1 MLTDEEESETR
12 RLRAVHALELL
23 DTPPEERF
31 DRVTTLCA
39 RLFGTQGAAITLIDR
54 DRQFAKSWIGLDV
67 NVPREHSF
75 CTYALQDE
83 RTLVVEDATVDP
95 RFAENPLVTD
105 DPNLRFYAGQR
116 LLAPGGQPVGALC
129 IYGSE
134 PRTLS
139 DEDRRLLR
147 DLALWVEKEMAVDDE
162 LERAVAVQRGLLP
175 TTPPGLD
182 AWQIAGDCVP
192 SREVGGDLLDWY
204 RQPRGVAV
212 TIADVMGKGMSAAIM
227 MATLRAV
234 LRAGT
239 RTGDLASAIAAAA
252 QTMEDDFAGTGAFAT
267 IFHAELD
274 PDSGRLT
281 YVDAGHGLAVLRR
294 ADGRIQRTTS
304 GGRIVVARSMAAV
317 DETLADARRVLA
329 AVGFGATGLI
339 GLLSWAAIRR
349 AFAPIEGMIGTA
361 DRIAAG
367 DLAERTA
374 VADDGSEVGRL
385 GSALD
390 RMLDRI
396 EEAVDAKTASEERM
410 RRFVADAS
418 HELRTPLTSVRGY
431 AELYRQGARD
441 EATVATSMARIE
453 GEAARMGRLV
463 DDLLALARMDRDEP
477 AHRREPVD
485 LGRVAGEAVDAAR
498 VVDGTRTWD
507 LDVPAAPD
515 AVVAGDAAQLR
526 QVVDN
531 LLANARAHTPPG
543 TTVAT
548 TVDVDDGRVRLKV
561 RDDGPGIPPADRE
574 RAFDRFWR
582 ATRSDENPV
591 AGSGLGLAIVRS
603 IARAH
608 GGEATLGDGTGGRGT
623 TVRVELPR
631 LSS

>member
-1 MLTDEEESETR
+1 MIRR
-12 RLRAVHALELL
+12 RLVLAVSAVAAVALLVGGWL
-23 DTPPEERF
+23 
-31 DRVTTLCA
+31 V
-39 RLFGTQGAAITLIDR
+39 
-54 DRQFAKSWIGLDV
+54 
-67 NVPREHSF
+67 
-75 CTYALQDE
+75 
-83 RTLVVEDATVDP
+83 LVVLEDRLVEDLDADFRDGDLTEDVREAVTGGRRQPLGRDVLDPVRDVAVVVFGHAGAVEASYPAGRLDDPAPLPDAAGLVPGQGIRTVDSI
-95 RFAENPLVTD
+95 E
-105 DPNLRFYAGQR
+105 G
-116 LLAPGGQPVGALC
+116 
-129 IYGSE
+129 E
-134 PRTLS
+134 PRY
-139 DEDRRLLR
+139 
-147 DLALWVEKEMAVDDE
+147 
-162 LERAVAVQRGLLP
+162 RAVAL
-175 TTPPGLD
+175 
-182 AWQIAGDCVP
+182 
-192 SREVGGDLLDWY
+192 
-204 RQPRGVAV
+204 
-212 TIADVMGKGMSAAIM
+212 
-227 MATLRAV
+227 
-234 LRAGT
+234 
-239 RTGDLASAIAAAA
+239 
-252 QTMEDDFAGTGAFAT
+252 
-267 IFHAELD
+267 
-274 PDSGRLT
+274 
-281 YVDAGHGLAVLRR
+281 
-294 ADGRIQRTTS
+294 RTTS